1 VKQGDSHGRSERHF
15 VSVGREN
22 SITFLEVSKAW
33 ASRPSVLSG
42 LKMNTLHIVKQW
54 F

>member
-1 VKQGDSHGRSERHF
+1 MAEVRDFFFPWEGG
-15 VSVGREN
+15 N

-42 LKMNTLHIVKQW
+42 LKMNTLHVVKQW